1 MKEYSM
7 KAIIAILALTL
18 TSSAF
23 AAVTIGKVDVQKV
36 LITVNQ
42 GVAVRDQ
49 LKKSFDEKQAV
60 LKKEEEAIKKLQDDY
75 SKKAAVIN
83 DKEKSKKEREIQD
96 KIIAIQQ
103 KTAGYQKEIQDMEQK
118 LKTPILERVK
128 TVVDEVSKAADVDL
142 VYEAATAP
150 ILFAKSEKDLTDDVV
165 KAYNKKFPK

>member
-1 MKEYSM
+1 M
-7 KAIIAILALTL
+7 KALIATMALVMSTAAM
-18 TSSAF
+18 SA
-23 AAVTIGKVDVQKV
+23 VSVGKVDVQKV

-49 LKKSFDEKQAV
+49 LKKSFDDKQAT

-75 SKKAAVIN
+75 SKKASVIN
-83 DKEKSKKEREIQD
+83 DKEKAKKEREIQE

-103 KTAGYQKEIQDMEQK
+103 KTATYQKEIQDMEQK

-128 TVVDEVSKAADVDL
+128 TVVDEVSKSADVDL

-150 ILFAKSEKDLTDDVV
+150 ILFAKTEKDLTDDVV

>member
-1 MKEYSM
+1 M
-7 KAIIAILALTL
+7 KAMIAVLALVM

-23 AAVTIGKVDVQKV
+23 SAVTVGKVDVQKV

-49 LKKSFDEKQAV
+49 LKKSFDDKQSI
-60 LKKEEEAIKKLQDDY
+60 LKKEEDAIKKLQEDY
-75 SKKAAVIN
+75 SKKASVIN
-83 DKEKSKKEREIQD
+83 DKEKTKKEKEIQE

-103 KTAGYQKEIQDMEQK
+103 KTTSFQKEIQDMEQK

-128 TVVDEVSKAADVDL
+128 TIVDEVSKASEVDI

-150 ILFAKSEKDLTDDVV
+150 ILYAKTEKDLTDEVV
-165 KAYNKKFPK
+165 KSYNKKFPK

>member
-1 MKEYSM
+1 M
-7 KAIIAILALTL
+7 KAFIAIMALVM
-18 TSSAF
+18 SSA
-23 AAVTIGKVDVQKV
+23 AMSAVSVGKVDVQKV

-49 LKKSFDEKQAV
+49 LKKSFDEKQAL
-60 LKKEEEAIKKLQDDY
+60 LKKEEDSIKKLQDDY
-75 SKKAAVIN
+75 GKKASVIN
-83 DKEKSKKEREIQD
+83 DKEKAKKEKEIQE

-103 KTAGYQKEIQDMEQK
+103 KTATFQKEIQDMEQK
-118 LKTPILERVK
+118 LNTPILERVK
-128 TVVDEVSKAADVDL
+128 TIVDEVSKAADVDL

>member
-1 MKEYSM
+1 M
-7 KAIIAILALTL
+7 KALIATMALVMA
-18 TSSAF
+18 SSAF
-23 AAVTIGKVDVQKV
+23 SAVTVGKVDVQKV

-49 LKKSFDEKQAV
+49 LKKSFDEKQAI
-60 LKKEEEAIKKLQDDY
+60 LKKEEDAIKKLQDDY
-75 SKKAAVIN
+75 SKKASVIN
-83 DKEKSKKEREIQD
+83 DKEKSKKEREIQE

-103 KTAGYQKEIQDMEQK
+103 KTSGYQKEIQDMEQK

-128 TVVDEVSKAADVDL
+128 TVVDEVSKASDVDL

-150 ILFAKSEKDLTDDVV
+150 ILYAKAEKDLTDEVV

>member
-1 MKEYSM
+1 M
-7 KAIIAILALTL
+7 KALIATLAFVMT
-18 TSSAF
+18 TSAF
-23 AAVTIGKVDVQKV
+23 SAVTVGKVDVQKV

-49 LKKSFDEKQAV
+49 LKKSFDEKQAI
-60 LKKEEEAIKKLQDDY
+60 LKKEEDSIKKLQDDY
-75 SKKAAVIN
+75 SKKASVIN
-83 DKEKSKKEREIQD
+83 DKEKAKKEREIQE

-103 KTAGYQKEIQDMEQK
+103 KTAGFQKEIQDMEQK

-128 TVVDEVSKAADVDL
+128 SVVDEVSKASDVDL

-150 ILFAKSEKDLTDDVV
+150 ILYAKSEKDLTDEVV

>member
-1 MKEYSM
+1 M
-7 KAIIAILALTL
+7 KALIAILALTL

-23 AAVTIGKVDVQKV
+23 AAVTVGKVDVQKV

-128 TVVDEVSKAADVDL
+128 GIVDEVSKSADVDL

-150 ILFAKSEKDLTDDVV
+150 ILYAKSEKDLTDDVI
-165 KAYNKKFPK
+165 KAFNKKFPK

>member
-1 MKEYSM
+1 M
-7 KAIIAILALTL
+7 KALIAIMALMVSTAAM
-18 TSSAF
+18 SA
-23 AAVTIGKVDVQKV
+23 VSVGKVDVQKV

-49 LKKSFDEKQAV
+49 LKKSFDEKQAT
-60 LKKEEEAIKKLQDDY
+60 LKKEEDAIKKLQDDY
-75 SKKAAVIN
+75 GKKASVIN
-83 DKEKSKKEREIQD
+83 DKEKAKKEREIQE

-103 KTAGYQKEIQDMEQK
+103 KTTSYQKEIQDMEQK

-128 TVVDEVSKAADVDL
+128 AIVDEVSKAADVDL

-150 ILFAKSEKDLTDDVV
+150 ILFAKTEKDLTDEVV